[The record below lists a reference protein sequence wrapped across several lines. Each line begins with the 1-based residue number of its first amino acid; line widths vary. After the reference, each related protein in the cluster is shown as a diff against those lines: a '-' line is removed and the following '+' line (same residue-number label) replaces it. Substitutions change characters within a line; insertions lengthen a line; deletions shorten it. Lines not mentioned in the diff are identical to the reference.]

1 MKTLS
6 IDPGYDRVGIAVLE
20 KNKGD
25 KKETRLF
32 SECFTTDKAL
42 SLYDRIFLIA
52 QELEAVIKQYK
63 PQRFAIENL
72 FHTKNTK
79 TVMAVAEARGVII
92 FIARKHNLEINEYTP
107 PQIKNATTGYGKA
120 TKQQVYSMVS
130 RLVDLP
136 PHIKQDD
143 EIDAIAVGITDLA
156 HAQIK

>member
-6 IDPGYDRVGIAVLE
+6 VDPGYDRVGIAVLE

-32 SECFTTDKAL
+32 SECFTTDKKL
-42 SLYDRIFLIA
+42 PIYDRIFLIA
-52 QELEAVIKQYK
+52 FELEKIIKKYK
-63 PQRFAIENL
+63 PERFAIENL

-79 TVMAVAEARGVII
+79 TFMAVAEARGVII

-107 PQIKNATTGYGKA
+107 PQIKSATTGYGKA
-120 TKQQVYSMVS
+120 TKDQVYSMIS
-130 RLVDLP
+130 RLIDLP
-136 PHIKQDD
+136 PDLKQDD

-156 HAQIK
+156 YAKVK